1 MRDLLLKILEDYNTE
16 KMKPF
21 KGNKFNVQLKARS
34 KELFLDNLINK
45 ANYQANYKVNYSAGQ
60 GRWANVPW
68 IGIFDEDITLTAKEG
83 YYIVYLF
90 SQDMTKVYLSLN
102 QGWIYYKNTFG
113 NNQGKKKIK
122 MVSEMWQMKLKSDF
136 GQFHLKEINLE
147 GSDKEGLS
155 HGYEL
160 GHICGKLYE
169 INSIPNNTVLED
181 DLKNMI
187 DLYEKLKKRM
197 VKVEGK
203 YSFVDTNYMFIEEKE
218 ILDFLSKQKYD
229 KIKAIDDIVSYEGKN
244 TTLNVND
251 NKPANSFSNISET
264 TNKADKHAKH
274 VDYVQKAKYQQRIGL
289 AGEYM
294 VLNYEKNKLKALKES
309 NKLKSNKTVEHI
321 SMTKGD
327 SVGFD
332 IKSYEENDVE
342 IHIEVKTTEGGIDC
356 PFYMS
361 SNEVNYS
368 KEQPGCYR
376 LYRIYN
382 FNPQERTGDLYIIK
396 GNVTQ
401 EVELIAKTYVSA
413 GLKK

>member
-1 MRDLLLKILEDYNTE
+1 MRDLLLRILKDYNTE

-21 KGNKFNVQLKARS
+21 KSNKFNADLRVDCKKLFHNKLK
-34 KELFLDNLINK
+34 NLPNTKI
-45 ANYQANYKVNYSAGQ
+45 NYSAGQ

-68 IGIFDEDITLTAKEG
+68 IAIFDKDITSTAKEG

-113 NNQGKKKIK
+113 SNQRKKKIK
-122 MVSEMWQMKLKSDF
+122 IVSEMWQMKLESHF
-136 GQFHLKEINLE
+136 GQYHLKEINLE

-169 INSIPNNTVLED
+169 INSIPDNTVLED

-187 DLYEKLKKRM
+187 NLYEKLKKRM

-203 YSFVDTNYMFIEEKE
+203 YSFVDTNYMLIEEKE
-218 ILDFLSKQKYD
+218 NLDFLSKQKYD

-244 TTLNVND
+244 TILNVND
-251 NKPANSFSNISET
+251 NKPSNSFSDISDT
-264 TNKADKHAKH
+264 TNKTDKH
-274 VDYVQKAKYQQRIGL
+274 VDYIQKAKYQQRIGL

-309 NKLKSNKTVEHI
+309 NKLKSNKTVEHV

-327 SVGFD
+327 SAGFD

-342 IHIEVKTTEGGIDC
+342 IHIEVKTTEGGIDY

-368 KEQPGCYR
+368 KNQPGCYR

-382 FNPQERTGDLYIIK
+382 FNPQKRTGDLYIIK
-396 GNVTQ
+396 GDVTQ
-401 EVELIAKTYVSA
+401 EVELMPKTYVSA